1 MKKRIKM
8 WMKLNKPYVIW
19 VSVIV
24 IYTLIMLGVII
35 VITATD
41 KDGDS
46 SFTSKVNKLKET
58 ETITEEISTIG
69 NE

>member
-8 WMKLNKPYVIW
+8 WMKLNRPYVIW

-24 IYTLIMLGVII
+24 IYTLIMLGII
-35 VITATD
+35 VVITATD
-41 KDGDS
+41 KDGES

>member
-1 MKKRIKM
+1 MKRRIKM
-8 WMKLNKPYVIW
+8 WMKLNRPYVIW

-24 IYTLIMLGVII
+24 IYTLIMLGII
-35 VITATD
+35 VVITATD
-41 KDGDS
+41 KDGES